1 MAIATQLATTPSAI
15 TTMGIAFPVV
25 SAPLGVRL
33 PCWPTTA
40 AMKLAITL
48 PVILT
53 TNSALVSPPVL
64 LNATVG

>member
-15 TTMGIAFPVV
+15 TTMAIAFPAVNV
-25 SAPLGVRL
+25 PLAVRL
-33 PCWPTTA
+33 PCLPTTA

-48 PVILT
+48 PAILT

>member
-15 TTMGIAFPVV
+15 TTMEIAFPAV
-25 SAPLGVRL
+25 SAPQGVRL
-33 PCWPTTA
+33 PCSPTTA

-48 PVILT
+48 PAILT
-53 TNSALVSPPVL
+53 TNSALVSPPVP